1 MNKNNLNIDTIID
14 NIGELIILNSGL
26 NIFAETNTYL
36 NKNEKEQLISINESI
51 SLKLNEIQNTLMQ
64 IEDFKKEIF
73 DVLELYINNEIYLL
87 PMNNI
92 KRVIH
97 PQKENIKGDY
107 NDLILEGS
115 LIYKIFDLE
124 YFFFNK
130 TNTELENSILI
141 IIKNNIALKVNK
153 TGKTK
158 QVVSKSLEK
167 NFIPTKYFSG
177 IAINGFGKIELI
189 LDTNKLESEYIKKN

>member
-1 MNKNNLNIDTIID
+1 
-14 NIGELIILNSGL
+14 
-26 NIFAETNTYL
+26 
-36 NKNEKEQLISINESI
+36 
-51 SLKLNEIQNTLMQ
+51 
-64 IEDFKKEIF
+64 
-73 DVLELYINNEIYLL
+73 
-87 PMNNI
+87 MNNI

-167 NFIPTKYFSG
+167 K
-177 IAINGFGKIELI
+177 
-189 LDTNKLESEYIKKN
+189 